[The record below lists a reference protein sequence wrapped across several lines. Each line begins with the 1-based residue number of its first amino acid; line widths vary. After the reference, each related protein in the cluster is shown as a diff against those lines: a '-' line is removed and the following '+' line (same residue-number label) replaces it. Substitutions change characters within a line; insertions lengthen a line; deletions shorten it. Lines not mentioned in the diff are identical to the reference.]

1 MAPASFRQYFGSSEP
16 PPPTNSFDSMR
27 ARVGSAMAPATQNAQ
42 AMQATVLPE
51 KNPLCPNMSFKDR
64 VRGCIVCMCV
74 GMALSFL
81 GFMAWW
87 GEQHS
92 RSAQY
97 LACMTQCL
105 LCAVP
110 AAGGDIGTFAVIYTL
125 GNLVSLCSTGY
136 ALNIARPRSSQPT
149 HTLGRVWQLSDRTE
163 ETIQADV
170 PGKASPGN
178 GGLHRYDGTPW
189 PPALASVSARQQ
201 NPILCRSLQR

>member
-87 GEQHS
+87 GEQHP
-92 RSAQY
+92 RSAPY

-110 AAGGDIGTFAVIYTL
+110 APGGHIGTFAVIYTL

-136 ALNIARPRSSQPT
+136 ALNIARPRSSQPRT
-149 HTLGRVWQLSDRTE
+149 QPRARAAAFSSDRR
-163 ETIQADV
+163 DN
-170 PGKASPGN
+170 SS
-178 GGLHRYDGTPW
+178 RC
-189 PPALASVSARQQ
+189 SRQSEPRRQ
-201 NPILCRSLQR
+201 RPISL